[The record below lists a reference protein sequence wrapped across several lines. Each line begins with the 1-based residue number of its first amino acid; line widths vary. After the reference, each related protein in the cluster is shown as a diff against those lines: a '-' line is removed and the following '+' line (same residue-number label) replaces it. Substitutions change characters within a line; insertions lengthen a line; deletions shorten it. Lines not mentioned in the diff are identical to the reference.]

1 MKKYI
6 DMRVEANETDLIE
19 FVRICGV
26 IQFLGNIGASR
37 QLEIYVDG
45 DGSARFTFYMN
56 EEKIPSTV
64 VDTGGDKNKFF
75 KFYLG
80 E

>member
-1 MKKYI
+1 
-6 DMRVEANETDLIE
+6 MRVEANETDLIE
-19 FVRICGV
+19 FVRVCGV

-37 QLEIYVDG
+37 TLELYVDG
-45 DGSARFTFYMN
+45 DGSARFSFYMN
-56 EEKIPSTV
+56 GEKIPSTV
-64 VDTGGDKNKFF
+64 IDTGENKNKFF